1 MEKRGR
7 VRDYGLTVGN
17 LVPGRYNAITDV
29 PGVAIGHQ
37 TLITGEGR
45 LIVGEGPVR
54 TGVTAIKPHNGN
66 MFREKLVAA
75 SHIINGYGKSIGLA
89 QIEELGLLETPILLT
104 NTLNV
109 GRVADSL
116 LDYMIEQAPEIGIT
130 ASTVNPVVCECN
142 DSYLNDIQGRH
153 VGREQVFS
161 ALNTASSGPVAEGGV
176 GAGTGMSCFGF
187 KGGIGTASR
196 LIRLGREQFT
206 LAALLL
212 SNFGQ
217 TAELIIAGV
226 PVGRELLKRG
236 LAPRVLHPA
245 GEGDG
250 SVIIIIATDLILTA
264 RQLGRVAR
272 RAALGLSRV
281 GSYVAH
287 GSGDFVLAFSTG
299 FKYPAQE
306 QRVSLEKSFFNEDRY
321 INTLFQATVEVTEE
335 AVLNSLFT
343 ARTVVGRDNHCRESL
358 PINDVLDILSS
369 YHALAE

>member
-1 MEKRGR
+1 MEKRRR
-7 VRDYGLTVGN
+7 VRDYGLTIGN

-29 PGVAIGHQ
+29 PGVEVGDY
-37 TLITGEGR
+37 TLITGEGK

-109 GRVADSL
+109 GRVTDSL

-153 VGREQVFS
+153 VGREQVFA

-196 LIRLGREQFT
+196 LIQFGREQFT

-212 SNFGQ
+212 TNFGQ
-217 TAELIIAGV
+217 TEELIITGV

-236 LAPRVLHPA
+236 LAQRPVD
-245 GEGDG
+245 EGDG
-250 SVIIIIATDLILTA
+250 SVIIIIATDLMLTA
-264 RQLGRVAR
+264 RQLGRIAR

-287 GSGDFVLAFSTG
+287 GSGDFVVAFSTG
-299 FKYPAQE
+299 FKYTAQE
-306 QRVSLEKSFFNEDRY
+306 QRVFIEKPFFNEDKY
-321 INTLFQATVEVTEE
+321 INTLFQATIEVIEE

-343 ARTVVGRDNHCRESL
+343 ARTVVGRDNHCREAL

-369 YHALAE
+369 YHVLIK